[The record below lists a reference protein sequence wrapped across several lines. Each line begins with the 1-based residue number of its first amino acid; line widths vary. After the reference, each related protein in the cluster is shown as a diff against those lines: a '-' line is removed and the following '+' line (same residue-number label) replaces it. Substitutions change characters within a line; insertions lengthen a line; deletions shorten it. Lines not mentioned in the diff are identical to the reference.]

1 MFNLIPIVFGFLLIV
16 FHQQLA
22 NYYRN
27 FGKEKNPPVKWKYA
41 EEIII
46 IAGLILIL
54 KGLITFFNK

>member
-1 MFNLIPIVFGFLLIV
+1 MFNLILIVFGFLLIV

-22 NYYRN
+22 NYYRS
-27 FGKEKNPPVKWKYA
+27 FGRDKNPPVKWKYA
-41 EEIII
+41 EEVTF